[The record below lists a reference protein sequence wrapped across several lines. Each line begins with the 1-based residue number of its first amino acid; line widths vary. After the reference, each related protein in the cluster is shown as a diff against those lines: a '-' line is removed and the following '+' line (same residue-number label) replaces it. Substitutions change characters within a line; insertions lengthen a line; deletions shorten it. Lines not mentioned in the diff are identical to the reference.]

1 MRARDFF
8 LFGLWAALLLAL
20 LAPSWLRPGEAL
32 SNFGD
37 LYAYH
42 YPLRHL
48 TVAALQSGR
57 LPFWNPYIFGGL
69 PLAANPQSVLFYPVS
84 LLGAFFPLGLALT
97 WDCAFHLA
105 WAGLGV
111 WLLARRS
118 RHSAAGAMLLA
129 TLFAFSPFLV
139 YRVAEGIP
147 TILAA
152 LAWSPWCWLALLSAR
167 PGLLAGA
174 WSLQLLSGHPQ
185 FMAINALAMAV
196 WLLFERRA
204 LSGLARMAKEGALV
218 LALTALQWLPAW
230 EFLSRSVRKAWPAA
244 FTGAYSVPLAAYL
257 TWIDP
262 DVWGNAIAHTY
273 AGPPSVFFETSGV
286 HIGVMGLLLAG
297 TGLWKGRRGAAL
309 ALILGGAILAGGD
322 NNPVSAAVLRFGP
335 LHFLRTPARY
345 LFLCLWGLLLAAGS
359 GLRRLELALKA
370 RPGFRAAVVLAAMA
384 ELVLWD
390 RAFLKSEDAAPYLRA
405 SPAVAEALGGRARRV
420 MTDPELANPDKTMLY
435 RAMNVNGYDAFYL
448 DGYPQ
453 YAARSEGRPAAD
465 PSRTY
470 LTRVD
475 SPEMRRLGVAFFLSA
490 SGRLSPAASPYPL
503 AYFVSPGGEFLGGAA
518 LSILRPEAW
527 RVTGAAPHGA
537 ERLILAQPLYPGW
550 KAWLNGR
557 AVSLEVWD
565 GLLQSV
571 ALPGA
576 PGEGFVLDAR
586 FTPTLWPLWAA
597 LACLGWAAWLASWR
611 KGLLK
616 A

>member
-1 MRARDFF
+1 M
-8 LFGLWAALLLAL
+8 LAL
-20 LAPSWLRPGEAL
+20 LAPSWFRPGAAL
-32 SNFGD
+32 ANFGD

-57 LPFWNPYIFGGL
+57 MPFWNPYIFSGL

-84 LLGAFFPLGLALT
+84 LFGFFFPLALAIS
-97 WDCAFHLA
+97 WDYAFHLA

-118 RHSAAGAMLLA
+118 RLSAAGAMLLA

-139 YRVAEGIP
+139 YRVTEGIP
-147 TILAA
+147 TLLAS
-152 LAWSPWCWLALLSAR
+152 LAWAPWCWLALCSAR

-174 WSLQLLSGHPQ
+174 WSLQLFSGHPQ
-185 FMAINALAMAV
+185 FMAINALGMAV
-196 WLLFERRA
+196 WLLFERKA
-204 LSGLARMAKEGALV
+204 LRGLARMAKEGAAV
-218 LALTALQWLPAW
+218 LIMTAVQWMPAW
-230 EFLSRSVRKAWPAA
+230 EFLERSVRKAWPAA
-244 FTGAYSVPLAAYL
+244 FTGAYSAQLSTYL
-257 TWIDP
+257 TWLHP
-262 DVWGNAIAHTY
+262 DAWGNPLDRTY
-273 AGPPSVFFETSGV
+273 SGPPSVFFETCAGY
-286 HIGVMGLLLAG
+286 IGVLGLVLAAA
-297 TGLWKGRRGAAL
+297 GLWKGRRGAAL
-309 ALILGGAILAGGD
+309 ALILAGAVLAGGA
-322 NNPVSAAVLRFGP
+322 NNPVSAAVLRWGP

-345 LFLCLWGLLLAAGS
+345 LFLSLWGLLLAAGS
-359 GLRRLELALKA
+359 GVRWFDVSLKGGRA
-370 RPGFRAAVVLAAMA
+370 VRAAVVLALLS
-384 ELVLWD
+384 ELILWD
-390 RAFLKSEDAAPYLRA
+390 RGFLRTEDAAPYLRGNPEIA
-405 SPAVAEALGGRARRV
+405 QAVGGEPRRV

-490 SGRLSPAASPYPL
+490 SGRLAAAAAPDPL
-503 AYFVSPGGEFLGGAA
+503 AYFVGPGGDVVGREAGLTIA
-518 LSILRPEAW
+518 SPESW
-527 RVTGAAPHGA
+527 RVVAAAPRGA
-537 ERLILAQPLYPGW
+537 EKLVLAQPLYPGW

-557 AVSLEVWD
+557 GVPLEEWD

-571 ALPGA
+571 TLPKSLP
-576 PGEGFVLDAR
+576 PGEGFVLDVR
-586 FTPTLWPLWAA
+586 FVPTGWPLWAA
-597 LACLGWAAWLASWR
+597 FACLGWLAWLKVLGEASPN
-611 KGLLK
+611 